1 MRQFRT
7 VPQGGTDART
17 TSEVIRGIMDGKT
30 NNTGTITLNTNNAT
44 TTALYDDRIGYDSVI
59 ILVPKSAAAFDD
71 NAPYGAFQDSTDQ
84 TIASTTTAYPMTLD
98 TVDYSNGV
106 FISDSSK
113 INVRNYGIYNL
124 QWSGQFQ
131 NSDTVLQDVS
141 VWLRKNGTDITGSTG
156 FIAIPNSHGGGD
168 GHLIVG
174 WNYFVEMNAGD
185 YIQIMWSAT
194 NTSVSIQTY
203 PTGTSP
209 TRPSTASVV
218 ATMQY
223 VAPSATT
230 NVYVSDQQQGSAIV
244 NHWANSTSDKT
255 YSYVVIG

>member
-17 TSEVIRGIMDGKT
+17 MSEVIRGIMDGKT

-44 TTALYDDRIGYDSVI
+44 TTALFDDRIGYDSVI

-71 NAPYGAFQDSTDQ
+71 NAPYGAFQDGTDQ
-84 TIASTTTAYPMTLD
+84 TIASTTTAYAMKLD
-98 TVDYSNGV
+98 TTDFTNGIYVSNT
-106 FISDSSK
+106 SRM
-113 INVRNYGIYNL
+113 NVRNAGLYNL

-131 NSDTVLQDVS
+131 NTDSQIHDAS
-141 VWLRKNGTDITGSTG
+141 VWLRKNGTNIDGSTG
-156 FIAIPNSHGGGD
+156 FVSVPNKHGGINGA
-168 GHLIVG
+168 IIAS
-174 WNYFVEMNAGD
+174 WNYFVECAAND

-194 NTSVSIQTY
+194 DTSISLQFY
-203 PTGTSP
+203 PTATSP
-209 TRPSTASVV
+209 TRPSTASVI

-223 VAPSATT
+223 VEPSATT
-230 NVYVSDQQQGSAIV
+230 NVYASDLQQGSAV
-244 NHWANSTSDKT
+244 LNHWANSTSNKT

>member
-1 MRQFRT
+1 MTQFRT
-7 VPQGGTDART
+7 VQPGSTDTRT
-17 TSEVIRGIMDGKT
+17 TQEIIRGIMDGKT
-30 NNTGTITLNTNNAT
+30 NNVGTITLNTGNAT
-44 TTALYDDRIGYDSVI
+44 TTALYDERIGYDSVI
-59 ILVPKSAAAFDD
+59 ILVPKSAAAFTD

-106 FISDSSK
+106 FVSDSSK

-131 NSDTVLQDVS
+131 NTDTQLHDVS
-141 VWLRKNGTDITGSTG
+141 VWLRKNGTDIAGSAG
-156 FIAIPNSHGGGD
+156 FISIPNSHGGVD
-168 GHLIVG
+168 GHLISG
-174 WNYFVEMNAGD
+174 WNYFIEMNAGD

-194 NTSVSIQTY
+194 NTAISIQFY
-203 PTGTSP
+203 PTGSSP
-209 TRPSTASVV
+209 TKPSTASVI

-230 NVYVSDQQQGSAIV
+230 NVYASDQQKGSAV
-244 NHWANSTSDKT
+244 LNHWANSTSDKT